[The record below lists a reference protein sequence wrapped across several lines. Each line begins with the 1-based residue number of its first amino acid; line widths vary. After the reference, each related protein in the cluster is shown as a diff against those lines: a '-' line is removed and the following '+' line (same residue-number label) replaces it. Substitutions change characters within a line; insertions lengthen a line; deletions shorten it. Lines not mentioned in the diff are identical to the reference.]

1 MFQGTR
7 HAPVATPNS
16 KEAQS
21 AAGWMIETQANRPQ
35 QPGHSA
41 RGPHMLSPCSPL
53 PVSASAKILIA
64 PNEDSP
70 TPDKG

>member
-53 PVSASAKILIA
+53 PLSIKGGGAE
-64 PNEDSP
+64 ED
-70 TPDKG
+70 TVVRKNYAE